1 MDAHELDHQRLAELQ
16 QSTTSTLETITS
28 ALEAVNHQLLDL
40 QQRLQALEDRA
51 NYAT

>member
-16 QSTTSTLETITS
+16 QSTTSTVDDLNT
-28 ALEAVNHQLLDL
+28 ALQAVSHQLLDL